1 MIPSIPKMMLAGGS
15 SLSASILT
23 KGTFTMAL
31 ALIGMWT
38 VVLSLI
44 VDETGHPQQISL
56 VTTLGFALDQ
66 KAIEAVQKWRFTPG
80 MKDGKPV
87 PARVGV
93 LIDFRLP

>member
-38 VVLSLI
+38 V
-44 VDETGHPQQISL
+44 
-56 VTTLGFALDQ
+56 
-66 KAIEAVQKWRFTPG
+66 
-80 MKDGKPV
+80 
-87 PARVGV
+87 
-93 LIDFRLP
+93 LPNR